1 MPDEKRQKL
10 KDIFSAA
17 LQKKPDE
24 RTVFLDKNCANDE
37 ILRAEV
43 ESLLSSFDN
52 AGDFMQDSAIAE
64 VADVI
69 VEKKSIKN
77 FGHYEIIEQIGVGG
91 MGEVYLAQ
99 DEKLDRP
106 VALKILNQK
115 FNEHE
120 INRRRFIQEAKAVS
134 ALNHPNIMVIHEI
147 VETDET
153 LFIVSEYIKGKT
165 LREIFADSPLDL
177 SEVLDISIQ
186 IANALTAA
194 HSAKIIHRDIK
205 PENIMVRTDG
215 FVKILDF
222 GLAKLIE
229 QENFT
234 SDFSDENAAK
244 NETAKGIILGTVNYM
259 SPEQAKGEKVDERTD
274 IFSFGIL
281 IYEMLSGKT
290 PFGCETVSETW
301 TKLLHLE
308 SEPLAPEIPAELQ
321 KIIAKALQKNKD
333 ERYKK
338 MNDLL
343 ADLQSLRKR
352 LEFETELERSSAPNK
367 SAVETIALELKPTV
381 EVPILPPNNLTESF
395 SSIIGR
401 EKEITEIQ
409 ELLRREDVRLLTLTG
424 IGGTGKTTLSKA
436 VAEKMLADFKDGV
449 FFIKLAAVTNPE
461 LVASTIAQPLGLS
474 EMGDK
479 PIFEV
484 LKDFLRE
491 KLILLVIDNFE
502 QIIEAAPTIA
512 ELISAAKNLKIVIT
526 SRVLLHLSAEREFI
540 VAPLSVPK
548 EFSQNPPE
556 TFLKYEA
563 VKLFVERAQKAK
575 TDFFLTPEN
584 SLFIAEICAR
594 LEGLPLAIELAAA
607 RIKILTPSAIL
618 AKLEN
623 RLQLLTGGAR
633 DLPTHQQTMR
643 GTIEW
648 SYKLLNENEKRLF
661 RRLAVFV
668 GGFTFEAAEFAV
680 NNQTLDDRESIDVLD
695 GITSLVEQSL
705 LASKEEVNGT
715 IRFRML
721 EVVREYAREILS
733 ESGET
738 ESQKNSHAEYFLK
751 LAEEAEPQMRSE
763 KLAVWL
769 DLLEIEL
776 DNIRA
781 SLQYFLENEPEKAA
795 NLAGAIRA
803 FWVVRGYLT
812 EGRNWLETTR
822 ERIGKNAS
830 PETLHK
836 LVITLAWLAR
846 SQGDYETAQN
856 AYRENLAESRV
867 QGDKPKI
874 ALLNR
879 GLGQVAYEQGDL
891 AEARKFFE
899 EGLTI
904 SREINDKFII
914 STLLNSL
921 GDLARI
927 ENKIAESRKFYE
939 ESLAIFREI
948 GNTQAVSG
956 SYINLGG
963 VAYAEEDYEN
973 AYLYFSKALHAAQ
986 ELGNKINLSY
996 SLDGIAAIFVQRK
1009 DWFNAARLA
1018 GAAEHLRETIGF
1030 EREPAEKEFRNKYL
1044 SELRDEMS
1052 EEEFNNASKQGSK
1065 LKTDE
1070 IFTLSAS

>member
-1 MPDEKRQKL
+1 
-10 KDIFSAA
+10 
-17 LQKKPDE
+17 
-24 RTVFLDKNCANDE
+24 
-37 ILRAEV
+37 
-43 ESLLSSFDN
+43 
-52 AGDFMQDSAIAE
+52 MQDTAIAE

-99 DEKLDRP
+99 DGKLDRP
-106 VALKILNQK
+106 VALKILSQK
-115 FNEHE
+115 FNQHE

-165 LREIFADSPLDL
+165 LREIFADSSLDL

-186 IANALTAA
+186 IAKALTAA
-194 HSAKIIHRDIK
+194 HSAKIVHRDIK

-234 SDFSDENAAK
+234 NDFSDKHSVK

-308 SEPLAPEIPAELQ
+308 PEPLAPEIPAELQ
-321 KIIAKALQKNKD
+321 KIIAKALQKNKE

-343 ADLQSLRKR
+343 TDLQIFRKK

-381 EVPILPPNNLTESF
+381 EVPILPPNNLTENF

-401 EKEITEIQ
+401 EKEIAEIQ

-436 VAEKMLADFKDGV
+436 VAGKMLADFKDGV

-479 PIFEV
+479 LIFEV

-491 KLILLVIDNFE
+491 KRILLVIDNFE
-502 QIIEAAPTIA
+502 QIIDAAPTIA

-540 VAPLSVPK
+540 VVPLSVPK

-575 TDFFLTPEN
+575 ADFLLTPEN
-584 SLFIAEICAR
+584 SLCIAEICAR

-899 EGLTI
+899 EGLAI

-963 VAYAEEDYEN
+963 VAYTEEDYEN